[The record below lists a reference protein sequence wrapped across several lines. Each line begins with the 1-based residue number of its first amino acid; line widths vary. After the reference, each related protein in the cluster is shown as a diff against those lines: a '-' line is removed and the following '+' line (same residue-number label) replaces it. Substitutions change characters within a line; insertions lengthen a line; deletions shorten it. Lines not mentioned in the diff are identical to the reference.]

1 MLRRA
6 TDVGM
11 VAIKIVEMREVVML
25 MMTIVGKLQD

>member
-25 MMTIVGKLQD
+25 MMTIVGKLQE